1 MKSIFALILGT
12 VLFTACSDA
21 TATTTET
28 TEKTEKETA
37 VVVNAN
43 RVLTMEVTGMSC
55 EMACGGS
62 IREGLLET
70 NAVARVQFENFD
82 MEQSTNSA
90 KVYFDDSKISVDKIV
105 KIVTQLNNK
114 QFTVGETS
122 TEEFT
127 EITSCVK
134 ESSSGSSTI
143 SQPVVEVESSSFQ
156 LPNLVDLLRSVIL

>member
-1 MKSIFALILGT
+1 MKSIFAFILGI
-12 VLFTACSDA
+12 VLITACSDA
-21 TATTTET
+21 ESPNTET
-28 TEKTEKETA
+28 TSKTEKETA

-82 MEQSTNSA
+82 MEQETNVA
-90 KVYFDDSKISVDKIV
+90 KVYFDDTKISIEKIV
-105 KIVTQLNNK
+105 AIVSKLNNK
-114 QFTVGETS
+114 QFTVGATSDETFS
-122 TEEFT
+122 EV
-127 EITSCVK
+127 TSCVK
-134 ESSSGSSTI
+134 ESNSNSNSI
-143 SQPVVEVESSSFQ
+143 SQPIAEVKSTSIQ

>member
-1 MKSIFALILGT
+1 MKSIFAIILGT
-12 VLFTACSDA
+12 VLITACSDA
-21 TATTTET
+21 EATN
-28 TEKTEKETA
+28 TEKTAKKDKEAA

-82 MEQSTNSA
+82 MEQAANSA
-90 KVYFDDSKISVDKIV
+90 KVYFDDSKISAEKIV
-105 KIVTQLNNK
+105 EIVTQLNNK
-114 QFTVGETS
+114 QFTVGQTS

-134 ESSSGSSTI
+134 ESTSCSRTI

>member
-1 MKSIFALILGT
+1 MKSIIALILGT
-12 VLFTACSDA
+12 VLITACSDA
-21 TATTTET
+21 TSANTET
-28 TEKTEKETA
+28 TSKTEKETA

-62 IREGLLET
+62 IREGLIET
-70 NAVARVQFENFD
+70 KAVARVQFENFD
-82 MEQSTNSA
+82 MEQTTNSA
-90 KVYFDDSKISVDKIV
+90 KVYFDDSKISADKIV
-105 KIVTQLNNK
+105 EIVTQLNNK

-122 TEEFT
+122 LDEFT

-134 ESSSGSSTI
+134 ESSSCSRTI
-143 SQPVVEVESSSFQ
+143 SQPLVEVESSSFQ